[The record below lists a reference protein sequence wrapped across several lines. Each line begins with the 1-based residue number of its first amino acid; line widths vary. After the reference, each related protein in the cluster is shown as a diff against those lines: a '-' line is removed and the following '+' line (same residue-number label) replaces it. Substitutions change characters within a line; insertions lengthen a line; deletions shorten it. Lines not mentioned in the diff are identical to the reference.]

1 MNGFKNSSETGEVD
15 NFENVRDEDLPS
27 SVDWVKEVSIIWDD
41 GRSKHLRGT
50 TYYVASTDVLTWII
64 FTKFP
69 PKVLKWMQVLIIQ
82 KGT

>member
-41 GRSKHLRGT
+41 GRSKNLRGT
-50 TYYVASTDVLTWII
+50 KYILCS
-64 FTKFP
+64 
-69 PKVLKWMQVLIIQ
+69 
-82 KGT
+82 